1 MSDLYDT
8 DLVAWAERQAKAL
21 RRRADNEIDW
31 DNVAEEIEDL
41 AASRKRE
48 VRTWLRRI
56 CEHLLKW
63 EHHQRTQPDDN
74 YPILG
79 RRDELTEFRLQ
90 LTELLEESP
99 SLRRGADEALPRQ
112 FAQARQSLERKMGAS
127 LVLRDDNGLWSLDQV
142 LSLDFM
148 PDGPDYLPAAA
159 GLPLA

>member
-1 MSDLYDT
+1 
-8 DLVAWAERQAKAL
+8 
-21 RRRADNEIDW
+21 
-31 DNVAEEIEDL
+31 
-41 AASRKRE
+41 
-48 VRTWLRRI
+48 
-56 CEHLLKW
+56 
-63 EHHQRTQPDDN
+63 
-74 YPILG
+74 
-79 RRDELTEFRLQ
+79 LTEFRLQ

-159 GLPLA
+159 GLPQA